1 MNMSSNHLAEV
12 SAKISSLGLSLKG
25 VIEGNIG
32 AGKSS
37 VVNIFNKISGVEAI
51 QESVKIWEEL
61 GILKDFYGDPKKFA
75 LLFQSVAFATR
86 LASTSSSMITDDSS
100 RVIISERSV
109 WADRYCFAENLAE
122 DGTMT
127 EKEIKI
133 YQIWHRILINGH
145 LDKTVPDVIIYLRA
159 SPETCKRR
167 QEIRARKS
175 EDQIPLEYFQKL
187 HSKHEEWL
195 LKDDEWNP
203 TAIGIPS
210 HELSLTASGTE
221 IKKTKYMKNAPVF
234 VIDIDSDYTNKEDY
248 EIYIAEKLLEMVEKY
263 GKTKDERVKFDEFLR
278 KKSKF
283 PNEEEIIE
291 FVRQLNDMYKS

>member
-1 MNMSSNHLAEV
+1 MPSRLEEIAAEIQSSN
-12 SAKISSLGLSLKG
+12 KTLKG
-25 VIEGNIG
+25 VLEGNIG

-37 VVNIFNKISGVEAI
+37 VVNIFNGIKNVKAV

-61 GILKDFYGDPKKFA
+61 GILKDFYTDPKKYA

-86 LASTSSSMITDDSS
+86 LASSATSLIDNSES
-100 RVIISERSV
+100 RVVIAERSV

-127 EKEIKI
+127 DKEIKI

-187 HSKHEEWL
+187 HNKHEEWL
-195 LKDDEWNP
+195 LHDDIWTP
-203 TAIGIPS
+203 TAIGMPS
-210 HELSLTASGTE
+210 HEYSLTESGTE
-221 IKKTKYMKNAPVF
+221 IKRTKYMKNAPVF
-234 VIDIDSDYTNKEDY
+234 VIDIDKDYTNKDEY
-248 EIYIAEKLLEMVEKY
+248 EIYIAEKLLEIVNKY
-263 GKTKDERVKFDEFLR
+263 GKTPEERAEFNSYLTE
-278 KKSKF
+278 KSKF

-291 FVRQLNDMYKS
+291 FVRQLNSIY